1 MFSPLA
7 LAFVFAAAGA
17 RTAPV
22 PAAMLGTWSD
32 ASCSAGAASRLVIG
46 PKVAKL
52 GTGRPMPIVFYPDDT
67 GKGRGAIHWREEG
80 NVDNFVYDA
89 ASKRIVHNLQG
100 YHMPGQVV
108 YARCSAKMH

>member
-1 MFSPLA
+1 VSAHVAFA
-7 LAFVFAAAGA
+7 LVLAAASA
-17 RTAPV
+17 RVAAV

-52 GTGRPMPIVFYPDDT
+52 GTGRPMPIVYYPDDA
-67 GKGRGAIHWREEG
+67 GAGRGAIHWREEG

-100 YHMPGQVV
+100 YHMPGQVL
-108 YARCSAKMH
+108 YRRCSAKMH